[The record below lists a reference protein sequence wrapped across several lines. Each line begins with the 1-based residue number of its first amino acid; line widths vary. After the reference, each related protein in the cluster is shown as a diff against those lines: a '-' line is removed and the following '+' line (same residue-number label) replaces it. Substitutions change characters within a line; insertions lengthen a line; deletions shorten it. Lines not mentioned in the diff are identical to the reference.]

1 MSNKERFDGFR
12 SSVSP
17 NDKGGKRFSV
27 VLKVTCVAARGS
39 RNASCWVFYH
49 ATILDDF

>member
-1 MSNKERFDGFR
+1 MSNEERFDGFH

-27 VLKVTCVAARGS
+27 VLKVTRVAAHGPRNES
-39 RNASCWVFYH
+39 RWVFYH
-49 ATILDDF
+49 AAILDDF

>member
-1 MSNKERFDGFR
+1 MSNEERFDGFR

-17 NDKGGKRFSV
+17 NDKEGKRLLV

-39 RNASCWVFYH
+39 RNASH
-49 ATILDDF
+49 